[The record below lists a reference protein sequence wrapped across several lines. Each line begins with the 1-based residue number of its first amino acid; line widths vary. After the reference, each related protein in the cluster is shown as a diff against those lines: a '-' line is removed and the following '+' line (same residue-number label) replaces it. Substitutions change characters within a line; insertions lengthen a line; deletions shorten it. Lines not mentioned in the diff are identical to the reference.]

1 MAFTGFPPAA
11 VDFFA
16 QLEADNTKAFWTANK
31 ATWDVA
37 ARDPMLALLDQL
49 EDEFGPATPFRP
61 YRDVRFSADK
71 TPYKTHIGAV
81 AGPTKWVGCYVQLS
95 ADGLAV
101 GGGFHA
107 PGAAHT
113 GRFRAAVDAPAS
125 GGDLVT
131 IVDGLRRKG
140 FEVRGPQ
147 SRPPHAG
154 SPRTIRGSTCCGWP
168 RSWSSASSG
177 RPPGSAPRE
186 RPPRWPRRGV
196 PADHSPTGSSSTSAP
211 SEKPDWSSGRSSRLV
226 EPPSPPR
233 GQASRR
239 GCLTVGD

>member
-11 VDFFA
+11 SDFFA
-16 QLEADNTKAFWTANK
+16 RLEADNTKAFWTANK
-31 ATWDVA
+31 ATWEA
-37 ARDPMLALLDQL
+37 TARDPMRALLDQL

-140 FEVRGPQ
+140 FEVRG
-147 SRPPHAG
+147 AAVK
-154 SPRTIRGSTCCGWP
+154 T
-168 RSWSSASSG
+168 
-177 RPPGSAPRE
+177 APRGFAKDHPRIDLLRMAE
-186 RPPRWPRRGV
+186 VMVIRELGTPAWLGTPRAATEVAKAWRSVRPL
-196 PADHSPTGSSSTSAP
+196 T
-211 SEKPDWSSGRSSRLV
+211 DWIV
-226 EPPSPPR
+226 EH
-233 GQASRR
+233 
-239 GCLTVGD
+239 VGTE